1 MEKVKLLQL
10 LIDIL
15 NLRDEKITAV
25 KSQRYEEG
33 TILRDRERILE
44 RMFYK
49 ELMGYDDNYQDYV
62 YSKYTE
68 SIKNYLKSEYN
79 LDYNDYTKRALIR
92 EIKLMYSQKI

>member
-15 NLRDEKITAV
+15 DLRDEKMKAI

-33 TILRDRERILE
+33 AILRDRERILE

-49 ELMGYDDNYQDYV
+49 KVMGCDDNYQDFV

-68 SIKNYLKSEYN
+68 CIKDYLKSEYN
-79 LDYNDYTKRALIR
+79 LDYNDYTKTALIR
-92 EIKLMYSQKI
+92 EIKLIELGI

>member
-49 ELMGYDDNYQDYV
+49 ELVGCDSYYEQFE

-92 EIKLMYSQKI
+92 EIKLIELNI